1 MFFKLVYL
9 YKKKEYVLISFRGGS
24 GQGGGDVD
32 CFEGCRNQDYL
43 ISNIFHTSI
52 YIFPSFFFFII
63 IIFTKVLSNKILDCN
78 TLYNSLRTKI

>member
-1 MFFKLVYL
+1 MRFLL
-9 YKKKEYVLISFRGGS
+9 EEEGDRDE
-24 GQGGGDVD
+24 GGGDVD
-32 CFEGCRNQDYL
+32 CFQGCRKQDYL

-52 YIFPSFFFFII
+52 YIFPRVFLI